1 MGLHAGAAQR
11 VRLRA
16 ARGKRGA
23 PTPLATSRYARALV
37 LFVCNLL
44 EMPDHVRSLRPGYL
58 VSLLPP
64 CEQPPRPAEIDAARH
79 LRVEIDDVC
88 EERDGVICP
97 GETHVAE
104 LLAFLARRARRE
116 TVLLHCWAGISRST
130 AAALVGLVLESEGRE
145 REAAQRLRAA
155 APHAQPNRRVVA
167 LADRLLGREGRLVA
181 ALDAMGPAR
190 AVDLAPLVR
199 LPVLRPL

>member
-1 MGLHAGAAQR
+1 
-11 VRLRA
+11 
-16 ARGKRGA
+16 
-23 PTPLATSRYARALV
+23 V

-44 EMPDHVRSLRPGYL
+44 EMPDHVRALRPDFL

-64 CEQPPRPAEIDAARH
+64 REPPARPAGMPTARP

-88 EERDGVICP
+88 EGRDGVICP

-104 LLAFLARRARRE
+104 LVGFLARRAPRE

-130 AAALVGLVLESEGRE
+130 AAALVALVLESRGRE
-145 REAAQRLRAA
+145 REAADRLRAA
-155 APHAQPNRRVVA
+155 APHAQPNRRVVE

-181 ALDAMGPAR
+181 ALDAMGPAEP
-190 AVDLAPLVR
+190 VDLAPLVR
-199 LPVLRPL
+199 LPLLDSL